1 MHLLNIIGPPAA
13 GKMTVGRAV
22 CERTGFRLFHN
33 HMSIEPLLG
42 VFDFDT
48 HSFARLNAL
57 IRREV
62 IAEAVAVDLPGLVFT
77 YAWDFDSPDDAAA
90 VAELIAPV
98 VNAGGQVDFV
108 ELYAAQHVRLA
119 REGSADRMDHKR
131 SKRDVEWA
139 RAHVIDLD
147 SQARFNTDP
156 ASDELD
162 WPLPAYR
169 HLRIDTEQSLPHASA
184 ERIIGAL
191 ELPRP

>member
-13 GKMTVGRAV
+13 GKMTVGRVV

-48 HSFARLNAL
+48 PSFARLNAL

-62 IAEAVAVDLPGLVFT
+62 ITEAVTAGLPGLVFT
-77 YAWDFDSPDDAAA
+77 YAWDFDAPEDAAA
-90 VAELIAPV
+90 VAELIAPAV
-98 VNAGGQVDFV
+98 RAGGPVDFV
-108 ELYAAQHVRLA
+108 ELYAAQDVRLA

-139 RAHVIDLD
+139 RAHVVDLEAR
-147 SQARFNTDP
+147 ARFNTD
-156 ASDELD
+156 SGSSEQD
-162 WPLPAYR
+162 WPFPAYR
-169 HLRIDTEQSLPHASA
+169 HLRIDNGHASPELTA
-184 ERIIGAL
+184 ERIIDELG
-191 ELPRP
+191 LPRR